1 MTSRL
6 AGIFAICFACLSGAA
21 RAGATLEP
29 IYLDGG
35 SEGYNDPGAPHP
47 QSSDDGNPGDTL
59 GEQRRWAFEK
69 ALEFWEVRLNSN
81 ITIEVESEMNDL
93 DCDSTSAV
101 LGAAGANNVFAD
113 WNPASGGTSG
123 RTNTWYGEALANKL
137 ANKDID
143 SSTRDIGSV
152 FNKRIDES
160 DNCLGTTDWY
170 YALGD
175 APSGTVSFYNT
186 ALHEIGHGINF
197 QTFVNLETGEKLEGL
212 DDIYMVFLEDHSLP
226 EIWPNMTNGQRSS
239 SATDTDD
246 LHWVGSEVLASIDS
260 LSSGTSGGHVEM
272 FAPSDLQQGSSVSHW
287 DTDVDDNDGNSE
299 LMEPSATGTEKVTVT
314 DELLHDMGWND
325 VPAGN
330 CGFASDRIT
339 DSGRTITSTVVHE
352 ACVSVT
358 LGTDLVVDTNG
369 GLDVLAGH
377 QIFIREGFT
386 VETGATVSIETDAG
400 IGL

>member
-1 MTSRL
+1 MTCRL
-6 AGIFAICFACLSGAA
+6 AGICVILLICLNGGAQA
-21 RAGATLEP
+21 AATLEP
-29 IYLDGG
+29 FYLDGNN
-35 SEGYNDPGAPHP
+35 EGYNDPGDPHQP
-47 QSSDDGNPGDTL
+47 SRDDGNPGETL

-69 ALEFWEVRLNSN
+69 ALEFWAARLDSN
-81 ITIEVESEMNDL
+81 VTIQVESEMNDL
-93 DCDSTSAV
+93 DCNSTSAV
-101 LGAAGANNVFAD
+101 LGGAGAKNVFAN
-113 WNPASGGTSG
+113 WEPASGGTSG
-123 RTNTWYGEALANKL
+123 RTDTWYGEALANKL
-137 ANKDID
+137 ANKDIEPD
-143 SSTRDIGSV
+143 TRDIGSV
-152 FNKRIDES
+152 FNKTIDES
-160 DNCLGTTDWY
+160 DDCLGTNVWY

-197 QTFVNLETGEKLEGL
+197 QTFVNLETGEKLKGL
-212 DDIYMVFLEDHSLP
+212 DDIYMIFLEDHSIP
-226 EIWPNMTNGQRSS
+226 EIWPNMTEGERSD
-239 SATDTDD
+239 SAADTGD
-246 LHWVGSEVLASIDS
+246 LHWVGGEVLASIDS

-272 FAPSDLQQGSSVSHW
+272 YAPSPLEGGSSVSHW
-287 DTDVDDNDGNSE
+287 DTDVNDNDGNSE

-314 DELLHDMGWND
+314 DELFHDLGWND

-330 CGFASDRIT
+330 CGFDDDRIT
-339 DSGRTITSTVVHE
+339 DSGRTIRSTVVHE

-358 LGTDLVVDTNG
+358 LGADLVVDAKG

>member
-1 MTSRL
+1 MKQSHL
-6 AGIFAICFACLSGAA
+6 IAGIMICSIVPSTSYADANFQ
-21 RAGATLEP
+21 P
-29 IYLDGG
+29 VYLDGS
-35 SEGYNDPGAPHP
+35 SEGFNDPGAPHS
-47 QSSDDGNPGDTL
+47 QSSADGNPGDTL
-59 GEQRRWAFEK
+59 GAQRRWVFEK

-81 ITIEVESEMNDL
+81 VDIRVEAEMNDL
-93 DCDSTSAV
+93 PCNSTSAV
-101 LGAAGANNVFAD
+101 LGSAGTNQVFRG
-113 WNPASGGTSG
+113 SFG
-123 RTNTWYGEALANKL
+123 RTDTWYGEALANKL
-137 ANKDID
+137 ANSDLD
-143 SSTRDIGSV
+143 NASNDIGSE
-152 FNKRIDES
+152 FNKTIDES
-160 DNCLGTTDWY
+160 DDCLGTSVWY

-186 ALHEIGHGINF
+186 VLHEIGHGINF
-197 QTFVNLETGEKLEGL
+197 QTFVNLETGEKLSGF
-212 DDIYMVFLEDHSLP
+212 DDIYMVFLEDHSIA
-226 EIWPNMTNGQRSS
+226 EIWPNMTNGERSS

-272 FAPSDLQQGSSVSHW
+272 YAPSPLEGGSSVSHW

-314 DELLHDMGWND
+314 DELFHDLGWND

-330 CGFASDRIT
+330 CGFGNDRIT
-339 DSGRTITSTVVHE
+339 DASRTISSTVVHE

-358 LGTDLVVDTNG
+358 LGTDLVVDADG

-386 VETGATVSIETDAG
+386 VENGGTVSIETDAG